1 MSDYWTAFMRE
12 WRQGPRDYGQTTKD
26 EETVM
31 ITRRHWLTAAL
42 ALLSVVMVV
51 ASGCG
56 PQAGN
61 GPTGNQAPDNGGSGG
76 GSGDGIALTDAEMEQ
91 GKQIF
96 FERCAGCHGVLR
108 KGATGPNIEPENTS
122 KKGTAYL
129 NAMITNGSPAGM
141 PEWGKSGILTADEV
155 ALMARYVQAPVPA
168 PPEWAMPDIKA
179 SHQVLIP
186 VDKRPKAPP
195 AGRNW
200 ENYFGVVLRD
210 AGKVAI
216 IDGDSYELVSIVD
229 TGFAVHILRSSA
241 SGRYFFSIGRDGKVT
256 LIDLWMDKPDR
267 VAELRPVLEARSI
280 EGSRFAGYE
289 DKYAIVGGYWPPAV
303 VIMDGE
309 TLEPLKML
317 STSGYEVNEG
327 SYVREARVAAIVAD
341 HHHPSWVV
349 NVKETGQM
357 WLVDYS
363 AMEGDQPSLKV
374 DVIDAERYLHDGGW
388 DISKRYFLVAAN
400 AKHKIAVIDTTT
412 QKLVALVDSNGNTP
426 HPGRGA
432 NIDHP
437 VHGPL
442 WATGHIGSNHISFI
456 GTDPDNHPDNAW
468 KVVRQTE
475 LPGAGGGNLFIKTH
489 PNSNHIYADRPL
501 HPDQMLAD
509 SIFVMD
515 KHTLDNKKTLVIPE
529 EYRGHK
535 AVHMEYNRAGT
546 EVWVAAWG
554 RKDQKGAILV
564 YDDKTLEL
572 KKVITGDWMVT
583 PTGKF
588 NVYNTVH
595 DIY

>member
-1 MSDYWTAFMRE
+1 
-12 WRQGPRDYGQTTKD
+12 
-26 EETVM
+26 M
-31 ITRRHWLTAAL
+31 ITRRHWITATL
-42 ALLSVVMVV
+42 ALLSAVMVV

-56 PQAGN
+56 PQGGN
-61 GPTGNQAPDNGGSGG
+61 GSTGNSGNQVADSGG
-76 GSGDGIALTDAEMEQ
+76 GSEEHDDILLSEADMER

-96 FERCAGCHGVLR
+96 FDRCAGCHGVLR
-108 KGATGPNIEPENTS
+108 KGATGKNIEPENTR

-129 NAMITNGSPAGM
+129 EAMITNGSPAGM
-141 PEWGKSGILTADEV
+141 PEWGKSGILSPDEV
-155 ALMARYVQAPVPA
+155 KLMAKYVQNPVPA

-179 SHQVLIP
+179 SHKVFIP
-186 VDKRPKAPP
+186 VDQRPTAPP
-195 AGRNW
+195 ANRNW
-200 ENYFGVVLRD
+200 QNYFGVVLRD

-216 IDGDSYELVSIVD
+216 IDGDTYEKISIVD
-229 TGFAVHILRSSA
+229 TGFAVHILRTSA
-241 SGRYFFSIGRDGKVT
+241 TGRYFYSIGRDGKVT
-256 LIDLWMDKPDR
+256 LIDLWMDEPDR

-280 EGSRFAGYE
+280 EASRFEGYE

-303 VIMDGE
+303 VIMDGD

-317 STSGYEVNEG
+317 GTSGYEVNDG
-327 SYVREARVAAIVAD
+327 TYVREARVAAIVAD
-341 HHHPSWVV
+341 HHHPTWVV

-363 AMEGDQPSLKV
+363 ALEGDAPSLKV
-374 DVIDAERYLHDGGW
+374 DIIDAERYLHDGGW
-388 DISKRYFLVAAN
+388 DLSKRYFLVAAN
-400 AKHKIAVIDTTT
+400 AKHKIAVIDTQT
-412 QKLVALVDSNGNTP
+412 QKLIALVDTNGNTP

-437 VHGPL
+437 EHGPL

-456 GTDPDNHPDNAW
+456 GTDPVGHPDNAW
-468 KVVRQTE
+468 KLVTQTE
-475 LPGAGGGNLFIKTH
+475 LPEAGGGNLFIKTH
-489 PNSNHIYADRPL
+489 PNSEHIYADRPL
-501 HPDQMLAD
+501 HPDKMLAD

-515 KHTLDNKKTLVIPE
+515 KNTLKNKKTLVIPE

-554 RKDQKGAILV
+554 RKDQTGAILV

-583 PTGKF
+583 PTGHF